1 MNRAIVRAGLRTS
14 RQRRLVT
21 MMAGDGRD
29 PVSSPGHCLLPPEMS
44 SLELRGA
51 AVSEKD
57 HQRSEL
63 EVGVGPLGFP
73 YSTRLMMKKRIQRLH
88 LNHTIL
94 ASAL

>member
-1 MNRAIVRAGLRTS
+1 
-14 RQRRLVT
+14 
-21 MMAGDGRD
+21 
-29 PVSSPGHCLLPPEMS
+29 MS

-88 LNHTIL
+88 LNRNHFSFCLRITEFEVLFPIL
-94 ASAL
+94 FFFILFYYFFLTNMYLNIVEALG